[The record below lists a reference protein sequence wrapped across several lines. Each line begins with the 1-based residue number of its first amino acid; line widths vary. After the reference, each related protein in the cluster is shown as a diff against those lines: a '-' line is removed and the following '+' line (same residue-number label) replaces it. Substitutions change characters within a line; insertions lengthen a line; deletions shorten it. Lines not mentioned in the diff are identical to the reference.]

1 MNQDQLLQ
9 MYQNG
14 MLEDL
19 QQNINGDDEQ
29 AS

>member
-19 QQNINGDDEQ
+19 QQNINDDDEQ

>member
-19 QQNINGDDEQ
+19 QRNINDDDEQ

>member
-19 QQNINGDDEQ
+19 QQNINGDDEE

>member
-19 QQNINGDDEQ
+19 QQNVNGDDEQ
-29 AS
+29 TS

>member
-19 QQNINGDDEQ
+19 QQNINYDDEQ

>member
-29 AS
+29 TS